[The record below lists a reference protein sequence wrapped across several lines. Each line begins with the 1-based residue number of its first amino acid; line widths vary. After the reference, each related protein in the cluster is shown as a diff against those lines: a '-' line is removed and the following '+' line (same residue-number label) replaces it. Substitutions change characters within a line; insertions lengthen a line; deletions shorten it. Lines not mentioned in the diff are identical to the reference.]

1 GAAGGGVG
9 SAEIARRRAAA
20 DRAGRTDVL
29 SRLLAGG
36 EPVGD
41 REVRDHLVTVLLAG
55 HETTATALAWV
66 FHELVRRPGQLRR
79 ARQAADAG
87 DEGYLTAVVKE
98 ALRLR
103 PVIYEGARRLNA
115 PVEVAGYRLPR
126 GIVVFPAI
134 GLVQRNREAFAVPD
148 DFRPERF
155 LTGQPAPATWI
166 PFGGGIRR
174 CLGAGLSMLEATTVL
189 RVV

>member
-1 GAAGGGVG
+1 
-9 SAEIARRRAAA
+9 E
-20 DRAGRTDVL
+20 
-29 SRLLAGG
+29 LA
-36 EPVGD
+36 
-41 REVRDHLVTVLLAG
+41 
-55 HETTATALAWV
+55 
-66 FHELVRRPGQLRR
+66 RRPGQLRR
-79 ARQAADAG
+79 AQQAADAG
-87 DEGYLTAVVKE
+87 DDAYLTAVVKE

-103 PVIYEGARRLNA
+103 PVIYEVARRLNA

-134 GLVQRNREAFAVPD
+134 GLVQRNREAFVAPD

-155 LTGQPAPATWI
+155 LTGQPPPATWI

-189 RVV
+189 RVVLSRVDLRPARRRPEGTRPRNITLVPSRGTRVVVTPRPADGPRDTRLRPRYGQIRFVAIWQWTVN